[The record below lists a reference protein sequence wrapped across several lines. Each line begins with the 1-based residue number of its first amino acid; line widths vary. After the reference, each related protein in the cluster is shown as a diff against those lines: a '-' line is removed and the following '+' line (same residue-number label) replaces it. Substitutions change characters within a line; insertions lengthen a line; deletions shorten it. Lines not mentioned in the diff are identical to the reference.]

1 MLKRP
6 VTVADTQVQCDP
18 NCHESSGCS
27 ERGEGKCDSECVDG
41 YSVNRETSMCMSKYT
56 FNLSCVSISQQ
67 TSVAS
72 CTHTVS
78 SYSVDD
84 SLSFTDDSFVKRH
97 V

>member
-41 YSVNRETSMCMSKYT
+41 YSVNRKTFTCMSNT
-56 FNLSCVSISQQ
+56 PITCHVL
-67 TSVAS
+67 AS
-72 CTHTVS
+72 AN
-78 SYSVDD
+78 
-84 SLSFTDDSFVKRH
+84 KRL
-97 V
+97 